1 MDVECLLSPNHSVRE
16 SVTPKASLKLSDPRG
31 EKAWMQ
37 TPLKFIFREGKIT
50 QVGGGGRA
58 HFISG
63 AVKSDHEDVSLR
75 VT

>member
-1 MDVECLLSPNHSVRE
+1 
-16 SVTPKASLKLSDPRG
+16 
-31 EKAWMQ
+31 MQ